1 LCQSGQNG
9 IKHSVQITFR
19 PASLPDDEALLIDLN
34 AEYLDFVFAGVA
46 ARFGVTL
53 GDIFPGGDIRAY
65 LPGALPKT
73 LGAGPPESIFYIVEL
88 DGEPIGMGGIRRVRD
103 RVSEMK
109 RVYIRDVAKGQGLG
123 RALVERLIADAQGFG
138 YGTMVLDTAPTLE
151 TAIGLYQRL
160 GFAPIPAYPEVEIPA
175 IMHPHWVF
183 MGKAL

>member
-1 LCQSGQNG
+1 MGE
-9 IKHSVQITFR
+9 ISVHYR
-19 PASLPDDEALLIDLN
+19 PAILPDDEALLIDLN
-34 AEYLDFVFAGVA
+34 AEYLAFVFAGVA

-53 GDIFPGGDIRAY
+53 GEIFPAGDIRAY

-73 LGAGPPESIFYIVEL
+73 LGNGPPESVFYVVEQQ
-88 DGEPIGMGGIRRVRD
+88 GQPIGMGGIRRVRD
-103 RVSEMK
+103 GVAEMK

-138 YGTMVLDTAPTLE
+138 YGTMLLDTAPTLE